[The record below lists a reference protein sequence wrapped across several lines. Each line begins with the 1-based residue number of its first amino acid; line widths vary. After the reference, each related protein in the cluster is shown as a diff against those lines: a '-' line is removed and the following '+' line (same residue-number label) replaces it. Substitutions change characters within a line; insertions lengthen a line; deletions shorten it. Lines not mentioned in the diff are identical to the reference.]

1 MSKTAQNNQAKTN
14 PARKGTFSRVLK
26 LLAPN
31 YHKLIASLVLA
42 ALVVISTLMVPVF
55 SGQAVDY
62 VIGKD
67 NVDFGGLIR
76 ALVSLALAVVCTGL
90 CQWIL
95 NVLTNRVAYDLLQD
109 MRTRAFAKLQ
119 KLPLSYID
127 TQRHGDIVNRIVTDV
142 EQFSNGLI
150 MAFQQFFTGVLTIV
164 LTLCYMFALNVPVTL
179 VVICVTPV
187 SIIAARF
194 IATKSFKHFHN
205 QSAARGEV
213 ASITEEY
220 IGGKD
225 VLCALDASDVALDT
239 FVKADAQLQQTSFK
253 AVFYSS
259 LINPTTRF
267 VNALVYAGVGIFG
280 ALAAI
285 NSTLSVGGLTA
296 FLSYANQYTKPFND
310 ISEVVTELQ
319 NSLACAARLFELL
332 DEDEEPADVPDAET
346 LSDVK
351 GRVEL
356 DKVFFSYTPEKP
368 LIEDY
373 SLSVKPGMRV
383 AIVGPTGCGKTT
395 MINLLMRFYDVTSG
409 SICIDGHDISKVT
422 RASLRNAWAMVL
434 QETWVK
440 NATVAQNIALAKPDA
455 TREEIIEAAKA
466 AYADEFIRRLPEG
479 YDTMLDGGE
488 SSISAGQRQL
498 LCIARAM
505 LADSP
510 MLILDEATSNIDTR
524 TEVKVQKAF
533 AKLMEGRTSFVV
545 AHRLST
551 VRESDIIVAMR
562 DGHIVETGTHEEL
575 LAQKGFYASLYNSQF
590 S

>member
-1 MSKTAQNNQAKTN
+1 MAKSSQNKSTF
-14 PARKGTFSRVLK
+14 ARVCALLK
-26 LLAPN
+26 PSWLRLIVSLILAT
-31 YHKLIASLVLA
+31 
-42 ALVVISTLMVPVF
+42 LVVVTTLMVPVF
-55 SGQAVDY
+55 SGEAVDCALAQ
-62 VIGKD
+62 GQ
-67 NVDFGGLIR
+67 VDFEALFE
-76 ALVSLALAVVCTGL
+76 ALVKLGIAVVTTAI
-90 CQWIL
+90 CQWLL
-95 NVLTNRVAYDLLQD
+95 NAVTNRVAYDLVKE
-109 MRTRAFAKLQ
+109 MRVDAFAKLQ

-127 TQRHGDIVNRIVTDV
+127 SHRHGDICNRIVTDID
-142 EQFSNGLI
+142 QFSNGLI

-164 LTLCYMFALNVPVTL
+164 LTLCYMFALNAFVTL
-179 VVICVTPV
+179 VVVCVTPV

-194 IATKSFKHFHN
+194 IATKSYKHFHN
-205 QSAARGEV
+205 QSECRGEL
-213 ASITEEY
+213 ATITEEY

-225 VLCALDASDVALDT
+225 VVVAFDGEEQVQSL
-239 FVKADAQLQQTSFK
+239 FAEADEKLHQASFK

-267 VNALVYAGVGIFG
+267 VNNLVYAGVGIFG

-285 NSTLSVGGLTA
+285 NGTLSVGGLTA

-332 DEDEEPADVPDAET
+332 DETEEPADDLDAIE
-346 LSDVK
+346 LKNVE
-351 GRVEL
+351 GNVEL
-356 DKVFFSYTPEKP
+356 KDVCFSYTPDKP

-373 SLSVKPGMRV
+373 SLSVKAGMRV

-395 MINLLMRFYDVTSG
+395 MINLLMRFYDVNSG
-409 SICIDGHDISKVT
+409 SISIDGTNIAHAT

-440 NATVAQNIALAKPDA
+440 SATVAENIALAKPDA
-455 TREEIIEAAKA
+455 TREEIQAAAKA
-466 AYADEFIRRLPEG
+466 AYADEFIKRLPQG
-479 YDTMLDGGE
+479 YDTKLDGGE

-524 TEVKVQKAF
+524 TEVKVQAAF
-533 AKLMEGRTSFVV
+533 NKLMEGRTSFVV

-551 VRESDIIVAMR
+551 IREADIIVAMR
-562 DGHIVETGTHEEL
+562 DGHIVETGTHKEL
-575 LAQKGFYASLYNSQF
+575 LAKNGFYASLYNSQF